1 MENCNLCSLLRGDR
15 FTTPVVEKSPP
26 PTECIPFKI
35 PLGIIEKVMNDYY
48 EGDGTVH
55 PSTHLLKL
63 TELCE
68 LFKISGL
75 TRDEVMR
82 KLFALSLK
90 GKALEWY
97 RLLDDSHLMDWEEI
111 QSLFYSK
118 FYPLHEVHE
127 NRNYVYN
134 FYPHDGES
142 IAQAWRRLKTLML
155 QCPNHGL
162 PKDMI
167 ITIFMRG
174 SLDRI
179 RICLMLPLW
188 VLSQTKRLMLNGNS
202 LKEFN
207 AILKIGRSTKVKSQV

>member
-1 MENCNLCSLLRGDR
+1 MENCNLSSLLRGDR
-15 FTTPVVEKSPP
+15 FTTPVIEKSPP

-48 EGDGTVH
+48 ARDGTVH

-63 TELCE
+63 TKLCE

-75 TRDEVMR
+75 TGDEVMR

-97 RLLDDSHLMDWEEI
+97 RLLVDPHLMDWEEI

-118 FYPLHEVHE
+118 FYPLHEFHE

-142 IAQAWRRLKTLML
+142 IAQAWGRLKTLML
-155 QCPNHGL
+155 KCPNHGL
-162 PKDMI
+162 PKDII
-167 ITIFMRG
+167 ITNFYGRLSRQDKYLLDASSMG
-174 SLDRI
+174 SFINEKIDAK
-179 RICLMLPLW
+179 W
-188 VLSQTKRLMLNGNS
+188 DS

-207 AILKIGRSTKVKSQV
+207 AMLKIGRSTKVKSQV